1 MIDTIKIDNG
11 PTLYLYNDKRRHST
25 FFEIV
30 TKYGGMNKDF
40 ISNNKEYH
48 MQDGVAHI
56 LEHTT
61 LCGSKKYPVRDPF
74 FNMIKRS
81 LNTYMN
87 AWTAPDYTSYPFST
101 QNEKD
106 FTNLLSVYL
115 DATFFPNLEKFDFLQ
130 EGHRLEFDK
139 KEGRKEGFKG

>member
-1 MIDTIKIDNG
+1 MHSGTLFLHLRITPNHCVSVSFKTIPRD
-11 PTLYLYNDKRRHST
+11 ST
-25 FFEIV
+25 
-30 TKYGGMNKDF
+30 
-40 ISNNKEYH
+40 
-48 MQDGVAHI
+48 GVAHI

-130 EGHRLEFDK
+130 EGH
-139 KEGRKEGFKG
+139 